1 MNLSTTTIAVTTTH
15 PNAGYGHC
23 IPYDSFSYV
32 ASPGTHDVDIEND
45 KDNEKAKLIHRA
57 HAMMPLIPSVR
68 KYNPTVQLDRFAFLV
83 YSLTTNVFQR
93 CE

>member
-15 PNAGYGHC
+15 PNAGHGHC

-45 KDNEKAKLIHRA
+45 KDNEKAKLTHRA
-57 HAMMPLIPSVR
+57 HAMMPLIPSVG
-68 KYNPTVQLDRFAFLV
+68 KYNPYVDLCR
-83 YSLTTNVFQR
+83 SSILTHN
-93 CE
+93 